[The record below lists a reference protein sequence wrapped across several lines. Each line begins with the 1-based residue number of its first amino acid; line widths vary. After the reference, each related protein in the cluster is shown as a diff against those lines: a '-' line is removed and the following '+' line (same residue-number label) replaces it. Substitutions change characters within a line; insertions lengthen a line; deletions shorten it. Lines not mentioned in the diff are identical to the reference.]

1 MNLSFSALAIAAMA
15 APVSAKLTFD
25 PPIPFTQYDGDCSG
39 DTLYTGE
46 VVSIKT
52 MEYGS
57 FCVADNI
64 MYQGETTVAYSRVDI
79 VECHADKIYENWNK
93 CSDAECSDCEAEYKA
108 FTGWDSINPENLV
121 GYCYDYTFSA
131 DVITKSTRKVA
142 GTFDEVMKVN
152 FAFDES
158 ADAQDAKAYV
168 ELMDKNSCIDFGR
181 PLETEAEGDA
191 ASTSADTPADA
202 DVEAVDSGAST
213 ASAAATVAFAAAAAM
228 MVV

>member
-15 APVSAKLTFD
+15 GPVAAKLTFE

-46 VVSIKT
+46 VLSIKT

-57 FCVADNI
+57 FCIADNI
-64 MYQGETTVAYSRVDI
+64 MFQGETSVAYSRVDI
-79 VECHADKIYENWNK
+79 VECQADKIYENWNK
-93 CSDAECSDCEAEYKA
+93 CTDAECTDCEAEYRA
-108 FTGWDSINPENLV
+108 FTGWDSIMPNNLI
-121 GYCYDYTFSA
+121 GHCYDYTFSA
-131 DVITKSTRKVA
+131 DAITKSTRKVA
-142 GTFDEVMKVN
+142 GTFEEVMKVN

-158 ADAQDAKAYV
+158 ANAEDAQAYV

-181 PLETEAEGDA
+181 PIETEAGGDV
-191 ASTSADTPADA
+191 ASASADVDADA
-202 DVEAVDSGAST
+202 DADSMDSGAST
-213 ASAAATVAFAAAAAM
+213 ASAASTVALAAAAAM